1 MAAFKVNLKTEGAL
15 FNAANRE
22 AIENEEIR
30 AHLTWA
36 SKQLEASVAK
46 LTPVNTGAT
55 RGSIFS
61 QVRGVAMGHGEAI
74 VSMPVEHAEALE
86 SGSKPHWPPSAPI
99 ELWVAQKFR
108 DKGGSIRAAVKQT
121 GRSKQAGIRSIA
133 FLVAR
138 AISRRGTRAYRM
150 FAKSVAS
157 LDPAI
162 KARWQD
168 TVDRIAKRL
177 SE

>member
-1 MAAFKVNLKTEGAL
+1 MQVKVERTGSL
-15 FNAANRE
+15 FSETARD
-22 AIENEEIR
+22 AIMNEEVR

-55 RGSIFS
+55 RGSVFS
-61 QVRGVAMGHGEAI
+61 QVRGVAQGHGEAI

-86 SGSKPHWPPSAPI
+86 MGSKPHWPPMAPI

-108 DKGGSIRAAVKQT
+108 DKGGSIRATVKQS
-121 GRSKQAGIRSIA
+121 GRSKQSGIRSMA

-157 LDPAI
+157 LSPAI
-162 KARWQD
+162 EARWKD